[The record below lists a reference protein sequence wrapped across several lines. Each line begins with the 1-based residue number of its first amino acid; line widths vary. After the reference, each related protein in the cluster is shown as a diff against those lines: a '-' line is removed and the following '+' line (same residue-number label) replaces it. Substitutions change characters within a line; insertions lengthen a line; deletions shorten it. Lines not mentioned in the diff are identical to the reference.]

1 MKTVAVCG
9 AFDNLRSRD
18 VRFLEE
24 AGKLG
29 AVHVLLWSDE
39 MVAALTGKLPKF
51 PLAERHYLLQAIRY
65 VKGVG
70 QIDNL
75 PYNPDALPSSAN
87 LQPDIWAVAE
97 ADDNDVKRTF
107 CAVHGIAYCVFSA
120 ADLGGFPKPQDAA
133 EPYGPSSIVHRP
145 SVIVTGCYDWLHS
158 GHVRFFEEV
167 AELGDLVVAVGN
179 DANVR
184 HLKGAGHPLQC
195 QDERRY
201 MVGAIRYVTQALIT
215 SGHGWMD
222 AEPEIERLKPDTYAV
237 NEDGDVPEK
246 RAFCQA
252 HGLAYAV
259 LKRTPKGGLS
269 KRSST
274 DLRGF

>member
-1 MKTVAVCG
+1 MKAVVAVG
-9 AFDNLRSRD
+9 AFDNLRSQD

-24 AGKLG
+24 ASKLG

-39 MVAALTGKLPKF
+39 MVAALTGKRPKF

-65 VKGVG
+65 VKSVG
-70 QIDNL
+70 QIDNR
-75 PYNPDALPSSAN
+75 PYNPDALPGIAG

-97 ADDNDVKRTF
+97 ADDNDGKRTF
-107 CAVHGIAYCVFSA
+107 CAAHGITYRVFSA
-120 ADLGGFPKPQDAA
+120 ADLGGFPEPQDAA
-133 EPYGPSSIVHRP
+133 EPQGPSSIVHRP
-145 SVIVTGCYDWLHS
+145 SIIVTGCYDWLHS

-167 AELGDLVVAVGN
+167 AELGDLYVAVGN

-201 MVGAIRYVTQALIT
+201 MAGAIRYVTQALVT

-222 AEPEIERLKPDTYAV
+222 AEPEIERLQPDMYAV

-252 HGLAYAV
+252 HGLAYIV
-259 LKRTPKGGLS
+259 LKRTPKDGLA